1 MRRGINVPANQDSK
15 SLTSRPQRAL
25 SKRATRLRPAANAPG
40 AVCLSPGPE
49 FHLGSRAAEFHLHSC
64 VGECHPRSRVTLR
77 SPRRICSRLSLGRRS
92 YIAPSRMRISNIAL
106 PPFRKPC
113 LPRPHRPEK
122 QKPHAVRRCE
132 TVGTPS
138 PQKGHPNPPRPAAEL
153 YCDAIDNGS
162 CNPRP
167 RRDRRQPA
175 PPSPDS
181 AFRYLRAFRY
191 ICIDRHEAPIDAGG
205 GP

>member
-1 MRRGINVPANQDSK
+1 
-15 SLTSRPQRAL
+15 
-25 SKRATRLRPAANAPG
+25 
-40 AVCLSPGPE
+40 
-49 FHLGSRAAEFHLHSC
+49 
-64 VGECHPRSRVTLR
+64 
-77 SPRRICSRLSLGRRS
+77 LSLGRRS

-167 RRDRRQPA
+167 RRHRRQPA